1 MGFKAGSGSEH
12 NSEHNRNAH
21 FDRSLKDSAARMDPN
36 LDPTMMGPNLDPNVN
51 SNVDPAFD
59 PTLDPSVG
67 PNSGPN
73 SGPNYGPNYGPN
85 SGPDSI
91 NQIDFGK
98 VVFGAHM
105 LRCVRILNQKG
116 FPLHLQFSLPAEI
129 TAYYIPANT
138 KPAVI
143 ALCSLERS
151 AFGEIPR
158 EWRARS
164 RNGSTI

>member
-1 MGFKAGSGSEH
+1 MGFKVGSGSEH

-21 FDRSLKDSAARMDPN
+21 FDRSLKDSTARMDPN

-73 SGPNYGPNYGPN
+73 SGPNYGPN